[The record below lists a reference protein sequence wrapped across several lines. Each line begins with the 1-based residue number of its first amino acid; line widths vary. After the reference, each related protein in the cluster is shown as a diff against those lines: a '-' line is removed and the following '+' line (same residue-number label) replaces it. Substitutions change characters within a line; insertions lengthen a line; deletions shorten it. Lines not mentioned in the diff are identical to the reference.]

1 SITTRE
7 WQQRNIS
14 KGQQARAN
22 QLSPL
27 SLAQQWWHGTDYRCD
42 QQQWA
47 EQHFGSSIGAQGCTG
62 IARALRPSLVE
73 WPSQPFAMVSAP
85 TPLSSA
91 PHFHG
96 SAGEAAI
103 AIP

>member
-47 EQHFGSSIGAQGCTG
+47 EQHFGSSIGARGCTG

-91 PHFHG
+91 PHFH
-96 SAGEAAI
+96 
-103 AIP
+103 